1 MTGGASLAERL
12 QKIMAQA
19 GLCSRR
25 SAEDLLRQ
33 GRVSVN
39 GRPASLGDRADPT
52 TDRIEVDGRPLP
64 APDAPICL
72 MLNKPRGYVTTLS
85 DELGRPTAAQ
95 LVADCGRRVY
105 PVGRLDRD
113 SEGLLLFTN
122 DGDLA
127 QALLHPRHEVDK
139 VYRVWVSGQI
149 SGAPERLASVTELE
163 GEPIRP
169 ARVEEISRDG
179 EGALLQVTIHQG
191 KNRQIRRMCAQ
202 VGLSVRRLQRIREG
216 NLALGDLK
224 PGKWRYLTD
233 VEIKLL
239 KGNH

>member
-1 MTGGASLAERL
+1 MAERL

-216 NLALGDLK
+216 KLALGDLK